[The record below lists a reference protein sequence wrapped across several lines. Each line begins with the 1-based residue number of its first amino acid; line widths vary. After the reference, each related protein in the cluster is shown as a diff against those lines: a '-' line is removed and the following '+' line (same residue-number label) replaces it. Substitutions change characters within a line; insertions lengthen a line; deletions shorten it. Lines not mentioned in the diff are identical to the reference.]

1 MSLSSLRR
9 PLFALASLAMTSF
22 LITGTATNAFAQ
34 TSAYSLTTE
43 SSAAP
48 SKLII
53 RDTLWRC
60 AGGTCTTAA
69 ITTRPELAC
78 SAAARK
84 IGKITAF
91 NAAGTAFDEAQ
102 LAKCNGK
109 AKK

>member
-1 MSLSSLRR
+1 MSLASFRR
-9 PLFALASLAMTSF
+9 PLIALASLAMTTF

-34 TSAYSLTTE
+34 TSAYSLTHE
-43 SSAAP
+43 SAASP
-48 SKLII
+48 SKVII
-53 RDTLWRC
+53 RDTIWRC

-78 SAAARK
+78 ATAARK

-91 NAAGTAFDEAQ
+91 GGAGTTFDQAQ
-102 LAKCNGK
+102 LAKCNVK